1 MSSLC
6 QNKSRLEGKH
16 ERAYTHNMS
25 EEQVLVAMKGHPG
38 TGKST
43 LARAIAKAL
52 KVPLIDKDDISD
64 STHSLNLPKPQ
75 LNHLSYRVIYRL
87 ARTQLQ
93 LGLSLVLDSPL
104 SNATHFSRLQR
115 LAASSSA
122 RLLIVQCVP
131 RDQSEWRRRLENR
144 VSASSSAD
152 HDLDD
157 DHHDYDDSHKPATWQ
172 ELEALIESYGGQA
185 DFDTCDVPKL
195 VVDTTEPGWGLPEQ
209 VSAVLRFIEE
219 HTRWPTSSNDHK

>member
-1 MSSLC
+1 ME
-6 QNKSRLEGKH
+6 NKSM
-16 ERAYTHNMS
+16 HNMS

-52 KVPLIDKDDISD
+52 KVPLLDKDDISD
-64 STHSLNLPKPQ
+64 STHSLNLPKSQ
-75 LNHLSYRVIYRL
+75 LNQLSYRVIYQL

-104 SNATHFSRLQR
+104 SHPAHLCRLQR

-122 RLLIVQCVP
+122 RLLIIHCAP
-131 RDQSEWRRRLENR
+131 RDQVEWRRRLENR
-144 VSASSSAD
+144 VSVSSSAG

-157 DHHDYDDSHKPATWQ
+157 DHEYDDSHKPATWQ
-172 ELEALIESYGGQA
+172 ELEALIEGYGGQA
-185 DFDTCDVPKL
+185 DYDTGDVPML
-195 VVDTTEPGWGLPEQ
+195 VVDTTKPGWALHEQ
-209 VSAVLRFIEE
+209 LSVVVQFIEE
-219 HTRWPTSSNDHK
+219 HTHGPTSFDRQ